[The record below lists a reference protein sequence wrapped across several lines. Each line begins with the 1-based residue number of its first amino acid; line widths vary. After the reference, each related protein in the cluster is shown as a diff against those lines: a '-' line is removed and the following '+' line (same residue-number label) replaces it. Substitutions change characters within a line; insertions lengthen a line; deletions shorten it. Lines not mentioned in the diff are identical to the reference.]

1 MDEVQESASRV
12 VRDVLNGRNLDE
24 TLERALA
31 AASAF
36 TPQQRGALRDLCFGT
51 LRFYGELGEVLKNLV
66 HKPVQEDIKCL
77 LLVALYQLHY
87 TKAAHHAIVNHAV
100 AAVRRINPAAG
111 GFANAVLRNFLR
123 RKDELLAQAVAGDE
137 GRYSYQK
144 WWIKAIKAQYG
155 QAAPAILSA
164 GNLHPPMTLRVNR
177 RMTNTAEYL
186 ERLKENGIEAEII
199 PPEALLLKTPV
210 PVEKLPGFFEG
221 LISIQDA
228 GAQYA
233 AHLLD
238 VRDGMRVLDAC
249 AAPGGKATHVLELAT
264 VDLWALDKDEA
275 RLSRVRENLQR
286 LKLSAQVK
294 CGDAGDPEAWWD
306 QEPFERILADVPC
319 SASGVVRRHPDI
331 KWLRRAEDIEG
342 FARQQLG
349 ILTALWRLLARDG
362 KLLYATC
369 SVFARENQHVV
380 EEFLRQHNDAERLP
394 LSMSNLKEG
403 ALLPDDQ
410 HDGFYYALLHKTA

>member
-111 GFANAVLRNFLR
+111 GFTNAVLRNFLR
-123 RKDELLAQAVAGDE
+123 RKEELLAQAAAGDE

-144 WWIKAIKAQYG
+144 WWIKAIRAQYG
-155 QAAPAILSA
+155 QAASAILSA

-199 PPEALLLKTPV
+199 PPGAILLKTPV

-249 AAPGGKATHVLELAT
+249 AAPGGKTTHVLELAT
-264 VDLWALDKDEA
+264 VDLWALDKDET

-380 EEFLRQHNDAERLP
+380 EEFLRQHNDAEWLP

-410 HDGFYYALLHKTA
+410 HDGFYYALLHKPA